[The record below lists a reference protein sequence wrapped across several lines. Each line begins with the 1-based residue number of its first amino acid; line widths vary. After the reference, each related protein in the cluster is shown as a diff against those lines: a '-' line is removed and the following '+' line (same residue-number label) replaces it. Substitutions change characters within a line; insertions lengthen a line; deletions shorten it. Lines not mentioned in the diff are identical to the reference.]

1 MSAFK
6 RAVDT
11 DSFSVY
17 TLQYEDEH
25 THSCG
30 NNLRKMPT
38 ANTTQC
44 FFLIGCILFTADGLM
59 YVYECTRVPTSE
71 CILHS
76 GFYTS
81 GSLLFLLG
89 TVRWLVDT

>member
-1 MSAFK
+1 MHQF
-6 RAVDT
+6 
-11 DSFSVY
+11 
-17 TLQYEDEH
+17 QYEDEH
-25 THSCG
+25 RNT
-30 NNLRKMPT
+30 NINVLREMPP

-59 YVYECTRVPTSE
+59 YVSECVRAPTSE

-89 TVRWLVDT
+89 TVRWLVDG